1 MISLE
6 KLYLEVLLLLR
17 MNHSIVVILVLW
29 VGVLE
34 MVVGWPLKII
44 GATSMLLF
52 SM

>member
-17 MNHSIVVILVLW
+17 MNHSIVVILILVLW

-34 MVVGWPLKII
+34 MVVG
-44 GATSMLLF
+44 
-52 SM
+52 